1 MYTYILMQKP
11 NSVVL
16 SLVSCLSV
24 SGLSTY
30 AHTCMFIY
38 VCVYMTSFMKPA
50 WHGNG
55 RST

>member
-30 AHTCMFIY
+30 AHACMFIY
-38 VCVYMTSFMKPA
+38 VCVYMTSCMKPA